1 MAETGAMT
9 ATQAVPP
16 PRKHRHRYHGLIAFR
31 LLSECETIPGL
42 RTLGNLRLLRTS
54 CPRTRGQSERSS
66 WTRANHSNRRRCR
79 PPAARPPTGASSSR
93 STFDRDI
100 FQTSPHDLPAIDIP
114 SL

>member
-54 CPRTRGQSERSS
+54 CPRTRNPKDPHGPGRT
-66 WTRANHSNRRRCR
+66 TRTVADVARPRPAHRLGRARPDPLSTATSFRRRHTTC
-79 PPAARPPTGASSSR
+79 PQS
-93 STFDRDI
+93 
-100 FQTSPHDLPAIDIP
+100 TSPA
-114 SL
+114 S

>member
-54 CPRTRGQSERSS
+54 CPRTRGRSERSS
-66 WTRANHSNRRRCR
+66 RTWASSSNRRPSRQLV
-79 PPAARPPTGASSSR
+79 ARPPTGASSSR

-100 FQTSPHDLPAIDIP
+100 FQASPDELPDIDIH